1 MVKIINQINN
11 TNDEDVSF
19 LRCKIQSKDI
29 TRIISK
35 NIIEV
40 FLLMSAALR
49 RTNVVLKID
58 GWRVI
63 FHSKKKTKN

>member
-11 TNDEDVSF
+11 TNDDDVSF
-19 LRCKIQSKDI
+19 RRCKIQSKDI

-40 FLLMSAALR
+40 FLLKAEKTS
-49 RTNVVLKID
+49 KIPK
-58 GWRVI
+58 I
-63 FHSKKKTKN
+63 KMANKKETI